1 MRFFKANQP
10 PRSPADEAAAVRLM
24 AIASR
29 GKASSS
35 PEWATEPAI
44 ESQDEPPPPEVLQ

>member
-29 GKASSS
+29 GKASGA
-35 PEWATEPAI
+35 PEWATEPPL
-44 ESQDEPPPPEVLQ
+44 ETPDEPTSSEVPQ